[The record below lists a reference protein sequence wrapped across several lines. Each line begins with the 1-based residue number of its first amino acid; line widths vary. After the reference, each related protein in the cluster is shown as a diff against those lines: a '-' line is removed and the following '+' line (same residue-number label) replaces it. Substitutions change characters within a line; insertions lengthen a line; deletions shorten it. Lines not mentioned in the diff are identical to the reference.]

1 MTKKKLLSLALALL
15 LTLSLAACGGGKTDP
30 VPAGDPAPAETPE
43 DSQTPEE
50 TQDETQPAQDVAA
63 PADVPEQKDEAEPE
77 AEPEPEALPEGPPT
91 YAFENGVLTCSGGG
105 EVLAKED
112 TGWIKVVQNATFS
125 TSSSE
130 AKAAVEKVVVER
142 GITSL
147 GADAF
152 MDTRNLK
159 EVSLPDTLTRIEGH
173 AFSGSGLVSVAIP
186 DSVTEI
192 GFKAFV
198 SCKNLTSVEI
208 PNGVTKIG
216 DYAFSGTGLTELTL
230 PDSLTELGDSIID
243 STQITR
249 IEIPAG
255 VEELSHSFGFCR
267 ALTEIILHNDIPLEQ
282 IERVLSPSMR
292 TARDNGIPLTV
303 YAPGGGV
310 VEGWMNKQIAGDFPN
325 CKFVAND

>member
-1 MTKKKLLSLALALL
+1 MTKKKLLSLALALA
-15 LTLSLAACGGGKTDP
+15 LTLSLAACGGGQADP
-30 VPAGDPAPAETPE
+30 EPAGTQEPAEPQEDTQAPE
-43 DSQTPEE
+43 DAQAGEP
-50 TQDETQPAQDVAA
+50 DAQDTAA
-63 PADVPEQKDEAEPE
+63 PAQVP
-77 AEPEPEALPEGPPT
+77 EPEPEPEPEPLPEGPPT
-91 YAFENGVLTCSGGG
+91 YTFENGVLTCSGGG

-198 SCKNLTSVEI
+198 SCKDLTSVEI

-216 DYAFSGTGLTELTL
+216 DYAFSGTGLTELSL

-243 STQITR
+243 NTQITR

-303 YAPGGGV
+303 YAPGGGG
-310 VEGWMNKQIAGDFPN
+310 VEGWMNKQIAEDFPN